1 MSNENKQRVALYL
14 DKDLVQNAD
23 IIKNKYGYKSRN
35 EFLVK
40 AIETFIANEIVS
52 SNDNAISDILA
63 DAIKKCTEKERSAI
77 AQGLF
82 RYAVQLEM
90 LMRMYAE
97 DTDHTAKEINAI
109 GWEAIKNVQR
119 KRGKVNLEEI
129 IAGRYNDYKN
139 K

>member
-14 DKDLVQNAD
+14 DKELVQNAD
-23 IIKNKYGYKSRN
+23 IIKTKYGYKSRN
-35 EFLVK
+35 DLYAK
-40 AIETFIANEIVS
+40 AIESFIANEIVGN
-52 SNDNAISDILA
+52 NDNAICEILVK
-63 DAIKKCTEKERSAI
+63 AIEKSSEKRKGAI

-97 DTDHTAKEINAI
+97 DTSHSPNEIRAMER
-109 GWEAIKNVQR
+109 EAINNVQR

-129 IAGRYNDYKN
+129 IAGYYNDYN
-139 K
+139 G

>member
-1 MSNENKQRVALYL
+1 MNNENKQRVALYL
-14 DKDLVQNAD
+14 DKDLVQNID
-23 IIKNKYGYKSRN
+23 IIKKKYGYKSRN
-35 EFLVK
+35 DLFVK
-40 AIETFIANEIVS
+40 AIETFIANKIVN
-52 SNDNAISDILA
+52 SNDDAISNVLA
-63 DAIKKCTEKERSAI
+63 KVIEKSTEKYRGAVS
-77 AQGLF
+77 QGLF

-97 DTDHTAKEINAI
+97 DSNHSPREIREMER
-109 GWEAIKNVQR
+109 EAINNVQR